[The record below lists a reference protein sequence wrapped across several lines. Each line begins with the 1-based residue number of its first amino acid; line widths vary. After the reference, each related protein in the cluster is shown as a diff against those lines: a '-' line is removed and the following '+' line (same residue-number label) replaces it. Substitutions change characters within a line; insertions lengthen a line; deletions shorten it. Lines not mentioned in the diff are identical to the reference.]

1 MLSCAL
7 NVILTT
13 ILITKGHSQY
23 KKIYWQVH
31 GNIHNSNIHYVK
43 ANVKINNMRLKVS
56 QMFYY
61 DVIAELRRASSWIVF
76 FCLV

>member
-1 MLSCAL
+1 MCYHY

-13 ILITKGHSQY
+13 ILITKGHSKY
-23 KKIYWQVH
+23 KKRYWQVH

-43 ANVKINNMRLKVS
+43 ANVKINNMRLKLT

-61 DVIAELRRASSWIVF
+61 DVIGGLRRASS
-76 FCLV
+76 